1 MKPGLEFQD
10 QSSNLWSALDA
21 VTWARL
27 WPSQKIMFLLC
38 PSAETISSL
47 LPSQSGCENKP
58 VVWPGKAAPSGLI
71 VSTPIIPSRWPT
83 RRKGIFFFLTSGIK
97 HFPKSKWIIFYC
109 IDSLIIHLTS
119 VRAWREIPPCTLF
132 CSDQLKGSLESSECQ
147 VWLLIFFF
155 FFFFCKQLKGSEV
168 LSGAFCP
175 HSVLFPLLPIPT
187 LIQIN
192 K

>member
-58 VVWPGKAAPSGLI
+58 EVWPGKAAPSGLI
-71 VSTPIIPSRWPT
+71 VSTPIIPSGWPT

-155 FFFFCKQLKGSEV
+155 FFFFLQAAQRIRGLIWS
-168 LSGAFCP
+168 
-175 HSVLFPLLPIPT
+175 LLPSFSFIPSSSHPHT
-187 LIQIN
+187 DPN